1 MLLNFSPNI
10 FFEPYRLVIILVL
23 VGVAFQI
30 VLRHL
35 TITRMLMVHLVASCT
50 IVIRGVVGVL
60 LQLWMLFRSL
70 TLILLV
76 EIGSVLNDRW
86 W

>member
-1 MLLNFSPNI
+1 
-10 FFEPYRLVIILVL
+10 VIILVL